1 MHQQKTCS
9 KRSGT
14 NIEPTI
20 GNYEQSFIDN
30 WYPKLKDFS
39 LNLMEDVVSFCEKTI
54 KETNIKID
62 QTEGILKQQLG
73 KNEYEEIQNTT
84 KSNEASTKKVLHQR
98 KFGKFNNLKYKPK
111 AQIKATTIE
120 ETENTEKLTY
130 SEILRKG

>member
-1 MHQQKTCS
+1 
-9 KRSGT
+9 
-14 NIEPTI
+14 
-20 GNYEQSFIDN
+20 
-30 WYPKLKDFS
+30 
-39 LNLMEDVVSFCEKTI
+39 MEDVVSFCEKTI